1 MQVLGRMSGS
11 IPTIAHES
19 RTAENT
25 WYFFSA
31 LNYCIGVLGLTTSGT
46 SREEP
51 VLIS

>member
-19 RTAENT
+19 RAAENLV
-25 WYFFSA
+25 FFSA